1 MSAAP
6 TWHLCRLACRCQTG
20 ALTHIQQVDVGTAEQ
35 GSVCLQESAA
45 APRERRRKERILTVT
60 NYCEVDTCVA
70 YGQLFQAVTVMVF
83 R

>member
-1 MSAAP
+1 M
-6 TWHLCRLACRCQTG
+6 
-20 ALTHIQQVDVGTAEQ
+20 GTAEQ